1 MNVMAL
7 LDQIE
12 RKEISVPEAASK
24 IKASLNSPDSTLTLV
39 SKSETPAKWLKI
51 KIVDPESNFR
61 MSLPPLPLRL
71 TGKLASFILKVS
83 MRHTGN
89 SDLDS
94 LDYEDIRIIL
104 DTLKELPPV
113 HLVSVSDD
121 HGTQIEIFTK

>member
-1 MNVMAL
+1 MTL
-7 LDQIE
+7 LDQVE

-89 SDLDS
+89 SDLVT
-94 LDYEDIRIIL
+94 LDYEDIRLML

>member
-1 MNVMAL
+1 MAL

-24 IKASLNSPDSTLTLV
+24 IKASLNSYDTTLTAV
-39 SKSETPAKWLKI
+39 SKTEVPAKWLKI

-89 SDLDS
+89 SDLVT
-94 LDYEDIRIIL
+94 LDYEDIRLML

>member
-89 SDLDS
+89 SDLVT
-94 LDYEDIRIIL
+94 LDYEDIRLML

>member
-7 LDQIE
+7 LDQVE
-12 RKEISVPEAASK
+12 RKEISVPDAASK
-24 IKASLNSPDSTLTLV
+24 IKASLNSSDSTLTVV
-39 SKSETPAKWLKI
+39 SQSETPAKWLKI
-51 KIVDPESNFR
+51 KIIDPESNFK

-83 MRHTGN
+83 MRYTED

-94 LDYEDIRIIL
+94 IDYEDIRLML

-113 HLVSVSDD
+113 HLVSVADD
-121 HGTQIEIFTK
+121 QGMQIEIFTK